1 MLSQIILTPWEARR
15 LIAKAVVQLPHV
27 KHALQEG
34 IVCITRG
41 TTTSYIVDELSGP
54 IKKEEYCIGCIEP
67 ERLCLVPEKYRLPE
81 IAYIQGVPQEI
92 ASKDIIKDMGSHDV
106 FIKGANAV
114 DPEFEA
120 GILLG
125 SPVGG
130 TIGSVIGAV
139 YAKGIHFV
147 IPVGL
152 EKLVPFSVRKAKT
165 FTGFTR
171 VESSMGMAVGL
182 FPVLGTVVTEI
193 QALEQMGVTAMPIA
207 AGGCNGAEGASILAI
222 QGEEEQVKNTLK
234 IIDTIKGEPPLRM
247 PTETCQTC
255 DHATCPWKGRAR

>member
-15 LIAKAVVQLPHV
+15 LIAKAVVQLPQM
-27 KHALQEG
+27 KHALREG
-34 IVCITRG
+34 IVCIARG
-41 TTTSYIVDELSGP
+41 TTTSYIIEELSGP
-54 IKKEEYCIGCIEP
+54 MKKEEYVIGCIEP
-67 ERLCLVPEKYRLPE
+67 ERLCLVPEKNRLPE
-81 IAYIQGVPQEI
+81 IAYVRGAPKEI
-92 ASKDIIKDMGSHDV
+92 ASKDMIKDMGPQDV

-114 DPEFEA
+114 DPNFEA

-130 TIGSVIGAV
+130 TIGGAIGAI
-139 YAKGIHFV
+139 YAKGIQFI

-152 EKLVPFSVRKAKT
+152 EKLVPFSVRKAKA
-165 FTGFTR
+165 FTGFPR

-193 QALEQMGVTAMPIA
+193 QALEQMGVTAVPIA

-222 QGEEEQVKNTLK
+222 QGEEERMKNVLK
-234 IIDTIKGEPPLRM
+234 IINSIKGEPPLRL
-247 PTETCQTC
+247 PTETCNTC
-255 DHATCPWKGRAR
+255 NHATCPWKGRAT

>member
-15 LIAKAVVQLPHV
+15 LIAKAVVQLPQV

-34 IVCITRG
+34 IVCIARG
-41 TTTSYIVDELSGP
+41 TTTSYIIEELSGP

-67 ERLCLVPEKYRLPE
+67 ERLCLVPEKNRLPE
-81 IAYIQGVPQEI
+81 IAYIRGAPQEI
-92 ASKDIIKDMGSHDV
+92 ASKDIIKDMGSQDV

-114 DPEFEA
+114 DPNFEA

-130 TIGSVIGAV
+130 TMGSVIGAL

-171 VESSMGMAVGL
+171 VDSSMGMAVGL

-193 QALEQMGVTAMPIA
+193 QALEQMGVMAVPIA
-207 AGGCNGAEGASILAI
+207 AGGCNGAEGASLLAI
-222 QGEEEQVKNTLK
+222 QGEEERMKNVLE
-234 IIDTIKGEPPLRM
+234 IIDSIKGEPPLRL
-247 PTETCQTC
+247 PTETCKTC
-255 DHATCPWKGRAR
+255 NHATCPWKGRAR

>member
-15 LIAKAVVQLPHV
+15 LIAKAVVQLPQM
-27 KHALQEG
+27 KHALREG
-34 IVCITRG
+34 IVCIARG
-41 TTTSYIVDELSGP
+41 TTTSYIIEELSGP
-54 IKKEEYCIGCIEP
+54 IKKEEYVIGCIEP
-67 ERLCLVPEKYRLPE
+67 ERLCLVPEKNRLPE
-81 IAYIQGVPQEI
+81 IAYVRGAPKEI
-92 ASKDIIKDMGSHDV
+92 ASKDMIKDMGPQDV

-114 DPEFEA
+114 DPHFEA

-130 TIGSVIGAV
+130 TIGGAIGAI
-139 YAKGIHFV
+139 YAKGIQFI

-152 EKLVPFSVRKAKT
+152 EKLVPFSVRKAKA
-165 FTGFTR
+165 FTGFPR

-193 QALEQMGVTAMPIA
+193 QALEQMGVTAVPIA

-222 QGEEEQVKNTLK
+222 EGEEERMKNVLK
-234 IIDTIKGEPPLRM
+234 IIDSIKGEPPLRM
-247 PTETCQTC
+247 PTETCTTC
-255 DHATCPWKGRAR
+255 KHATCPWKGRTT